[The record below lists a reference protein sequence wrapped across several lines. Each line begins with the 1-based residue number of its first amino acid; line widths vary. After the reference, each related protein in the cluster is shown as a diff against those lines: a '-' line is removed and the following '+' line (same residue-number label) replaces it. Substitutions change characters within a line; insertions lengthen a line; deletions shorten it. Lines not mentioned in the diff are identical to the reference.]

1 MLHMK
6 QLSLIF
12 GEPKGELYLDD
23 FDFIQKYKNIEQ
35 DKLKIIQ

>member
-23 FDFIQKYKNIEQ
+23 FDFIKKG
-35 DKLKIIQ
+35 